1 MDGEDLKQAQVV
13 GGVSD
18 LLHKVEQ
25 ELGVRISINE
35 TERFGKEMHNA
46 MYTHSAILHGISCSR
61 SSTHTDLYY
70 QPCPYIMQNLPL
82 A

>member
-18 LLHKVEQ
+18 LLHRVEQ

-35 TERFGKEMHNA
+35 TERFGKEMHNVCI
-46 MYTHSAILHGISCSR
+46 HIHI
-61 SSTHTDLYY
+61 
-70 QPCPYIMQNLPL
+70 QPYRK
-82 A
+82 

>member
-18 LLHKVEQ
+18 LLHRVEQ

-35 TERFGKEMHNA
+35 AERFGKEMHNA
-46 MYTHSAILHGISCSR
+46 MYTHTHSAILDGISSNN
-61 SSTHTDLYY
+61 S
-70 QPCPYIMQNLPL
+70 
-82 A
+82 

>member
-18 LLHKVEQ
+18 LLHRVEQ

-35 TERFGKEMHNA
+35 AERFGKKKCT
-46 MYTHSAILHGISCSR
+46 MYVYTYTFSHIASSSNSLINTISDFIVWLLSN
-61 SSTHTDLYY
+61 T
-70 QPCPYIMQNLPL
+70 
-82 A
+82 